1 MVRAAV
7 AFLRGACP
15 FLDDEPLWLADAGE
29 EFFFLLVED
38 PLECFFLGADE
49 ESCAGIPLP

>member
-15 FLDDEPLWLADAGE
+15 FFDDEPFWLADVDDE
-29 EFFFLLVED
+29 LFFLLVAD
-38 PLECFFLGADE
+38 PLECFFLGEDE
-49 ESCAGIPLP
+49 ESCAGNPLP

>member
-15 FLDDEPLWLADAGE
+15 FFDDEPFWLADVDDE
-29 EFFFLLVED
+29 LFFLLVED

-49 ESCAGIPLP
+49 ESCAGNPLP

>member
-7 AFLRGACP
+7 AFLRGVCP
-15 FLDDEPLWLADAGE
+15 FLGDELFRLADADD

-49 ESCAGIPLP
+49 ESCAGNPLP